1 MSSQTDGSD
10 FTGVFT
16 SDFPDLLSTR
26 MSLSQLPIVN
36 LVLRHVYPQTDDP
49 DPPGVSRLEVSR
61 FSCPRESRYVDGWNP
76 DGNPRAALVR
86 SDG

>member
-10 FTGVFT
+10 FTGVFS
-16 SDFPDLLSTR
+16 SDFPDLLSTG
-26 MSLSQLPIVN
+26 MSLSHLPIVD

-76 DGNPRAALVR
+76 DGNPRATLV
-86 SDG
+86 

>member
-16 SDFPDLLSTR
+16 SDFPDLLSTG

-76 DGNPRAALVR
+76 DGNPRAALV
-86 SDG
+86 